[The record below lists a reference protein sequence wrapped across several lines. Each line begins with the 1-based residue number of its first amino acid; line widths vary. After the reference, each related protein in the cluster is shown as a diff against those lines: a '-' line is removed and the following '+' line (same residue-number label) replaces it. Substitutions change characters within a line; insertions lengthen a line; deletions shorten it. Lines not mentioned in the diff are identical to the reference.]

1 MTVTQNGVV
10 VIASNI
16 SRNIK
21 KFEKKGNE
29 KKWALPILEER
40 FHPARRLNGP
50 TSTRGAVQT
59 VPTCMNLMF
68 VYKHKCGRNNHAI
81 KKKTRGSATE
91 F

>member
-1 MTVTQNGVV
+1 MKKKRLKYQLQQMLEGNVKLVLVV
-10 VIASNI
+10 M
-16 SRNIK
+16 K
-21 KFEKKGNE
+21 
-29 KKWALPILEER
+29 ALPILEER

-68 VYKHKCGRNNHAI
+68 VYKHKYGRNNHAT